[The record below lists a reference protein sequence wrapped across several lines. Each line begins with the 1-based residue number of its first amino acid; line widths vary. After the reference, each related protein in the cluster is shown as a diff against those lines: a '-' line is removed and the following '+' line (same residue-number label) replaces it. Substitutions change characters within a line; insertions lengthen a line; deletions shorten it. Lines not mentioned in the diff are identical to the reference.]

1 MARDETAR
9 ESESFLLDR
18 RSHRRLAGAAAA
30 TVAGATPATDQSGS
44 DRRRDLGPETGREVR
59 DGDE

>member
-9 ESESFLLDR
+9 DFEPFLLDR

-30 TVAGATPATDQSGS
+30 TVAGAPPATQSSGS
-44 DRRRDLGPETGREVR
+44 DRRRDLGPETGREGR

>member
-9 ESESFLLDR
+9 DSEPFLLDR

-30 TVAGATPATDQSGS
+30 TVVGPTPATRPSGNHRRCDV
-44 DRRRDLGPETGREVR
+44 DRESSREGR
-59 DGDE
+59 DGHE